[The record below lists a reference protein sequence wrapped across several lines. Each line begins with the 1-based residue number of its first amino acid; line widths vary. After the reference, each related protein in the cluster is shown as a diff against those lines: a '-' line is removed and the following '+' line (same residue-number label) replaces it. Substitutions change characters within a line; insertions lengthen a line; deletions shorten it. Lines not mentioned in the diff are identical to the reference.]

1 MTNAGTLRAAVAA
14 LNDAILADVA
24 TAVTRSTAAAQEAD
38 KQRDSLHHL
47 IRCAITSGTS
57 VADLVHVTGLTRARI
72 YQIRDHR
79 R

>member
-1 MTNAGTLRAAVAA
+1 MTADLRAADAA
-14 LNDAILADVA
+14 MNDAILRDVA
-24 TAVTRSTAAAQEAD
+24 NATTRSTVAAQEAD
-38 KQRDSLHHL
+38 KQRESLHHL

-57 VADLVHVTGLTRARI
+57 VADLVQVTGLTRARI